1 MVEYVCWVICTSS
14 SSWLMKTVRKHASLV
29 MTTQVYLK
37 AELLHASQI
46 AEKHS
51 KPYNK
56 TMHWIRLSSSLLR
69 SVIMCCHSTIQLVRS
84 HNEPHLLRGPGP
96 NLNICL
102 SHNILFPFLTHV
114 VTFCIFLLGALHMRI
129 VNKMCNYLFC

>member
-14 SSWLMKTVRKHASLV
+14 SSWSMKTVRKHASLV

-102 SHNILFPFLTHV
+102 SHISISHACCNILHFFARGTAHAHCEQDV
-114 VTFCIFLLGALHMRI
+114 
-129 VNKMCNYLFC
+129 